1 MQDINIPLIII
12 VVIVLI
18 AVLLFL
24 NWRNRRD
31 RKKLFPPESTDPVE
45 ENKTEKEIRRG
56 AYFKFSLFQAAT
68 FRKSFLVSST
78 IFDH

>member
-24 NWRNRRD
+24 NWRPRRD
-31 RKKLFPPESTDPVE
+31 RKKLFPPGSTDPVE
-45 ENKTEKEIRRG
+45 ENKTEKEIRRDI
-56 AYFKFSLFQAAT
+56 S
-68 FRKSFLVSST
+68 
-78 IFDH
+78 